1 MNHNQ
6 NSSLLNNHFQLDC
19 KESGIFSNFKQPY
32 LEQQNQCLGDQ
43 SYTLQQF
50 PSQMLTATAAVAEK
64 NNKSRI
70 HKEILSE
77 LRNSQLQQQ
86 NESIHILLQLYFQL
100 ENMQQKLIY
109 LLYHSKK
116 IDDHF
121 TFVDLLFNFTFKMFT
136 FTSLTFKGFIDQS
149 YGNCNEETQHKFCEQ
164 KQVLLNE
171 FNDAHFKFSKIDKE
185 NSQNNQQ
192 EQNDSKQFTV
202 ENDLTLIQTIPFYQS
217 NLKQSQIQSF
227 QRVANQLVV
236 DQKAFKKRKNLL
248 NLENNNQK
256 DIWKKKWMEILALV
270 SKMQTIAKQSK
281 LFFRPNQLKEIQV
294 RLINDLSSNQS
305 NSNNEV
311 SQFNKYKL
319 GKFITYGN
327 LKGVLSFKNYRKLI
341 KFILKYFGCMIKLF
355 NKFKLITKNVG
366 ILCLK
371 NFPLFHSQSSLFIL
385 WEALIFAISSSLFVY
400 IPFEF
405 CFNLQ
410 RETFFIYFIQYIST
424 IVLSIDI
431 FIKFNT
437 LSAEQGTF
445 IEQHLQIFSNYISSY
460 FLFDLISMIC
470 LQSQLFDVNGLQFL
484 FFLRMLQ
491 PFKILQV
498 FREQFL
504 LKTTMY
510 GIISL
515 LYLLVQV
522 IYFAHLFT
530 CLWNYVGLLQ
540 LPQNQGWMVTYNYQT
555 ESVTSRYIQIFYY
568 AIVTMTTIGYGDFSA
583 QTQLEK
589 FLMIF
594 VAFFSCGIFG
604 YTINSIGSILY
615 DFKQKEDLYLQELAK
630 VNKYFK
636 QNNVEFGLQ
645 CRAKKYIQYLYS
657 DQYCDQSCSI
667 KSLSSLSGYLQKE
680 IQQDVYIKMLKKVP
694 LFRQIFT
701 EHIFSELALQVKEKI
716 YCHDQ
721 LILNEDEDN
730 EEGNQ
735 NILFFIN
742 DGTILQ
748 YCQYDQN
755 TEIKEIE
762 RYKYGQY
769 FGLLSFMNGETTSK
783 HKYKSIGVSSLL
795 QLSYSNFKE
804 TLRKFDLEY
813 QKFCFLKDEVIFQNK
828 LQKIHVYCQSC
839 QQKDHVIEQCPYLF
853 YEGKKDRIL
862 RQYLKECNET
872 LQNFKRKQSEKSQN
886 AILNLNKIQK
896 VADNYYLKNIELF
909 SVWDISLQS
918 ESESDYDDD
927 DEDDRE
933 EEKDKLNQ
941 TQSDTHSELEDVKQ
955 QLTELK
961 VQNEQKQGEFQK
973 RLLVDDQ
980 QLILNDRKL
989 SLQIYQQENLS
1000 QIEQTDFNASNSGNK
1015 QSIVI
1020 SGLSSK
1026 LFQDEES
1033 AAQEDNQFNQTTKKK
1048 NNKSY
1053 KRLKTKDQSFKIIN
1067 SQDQEQLIKHL
1078 NSQNRIQTLKKLDKL
1093 QTLGTQSYQ
1102 KAQQN
1107 QVFQMLKNI
1116 QSFLQQSNHNYGFCS
1131 IISCSNCSKIESM
1144 TQNLLKQISV
1154 LDKSKSNSDC
1164 RTSLTSEIN
1173 VKKICQSIRFKPE
1186 NCQTLNQNKIS
1197 YSLNKNGSSCQQL
1210 RKFSSKQLVN
1220 MIDQLFMYE
1229 FDRLRNYQ
1237 FYFPNGNYQKIID
1250 KMQQQKKQIFNL

>member
-86 NESIHILLQLYFQL
+86 NES
-100 ENMQQKLIY
+100 
-109 LLYHSKK
+109 
-116 IDDHF
+116 
-121 TFVDLLFNFTFKMFT
+121 
-136 FTSLTFKGFIDQS
+136 FIDQS

-555 ESVTSRYIQIFYY
+555 ESVTS
-568 AIVTMTTIGYGDFSA
+568 
-583 QTQLEK
+583 
-589 FLMIF
+589 
-594 VAFFSCGIFG
+594 
-604 YTINSIGSILY
+604 SILY